1 MTAEKLKFTYM
12 KDTLYKLGLQ
22 LNELA
27 MLLLV
32 SDRTLLSWLN
42 RNSSIPRQYS
52 GYVMGINKYEQLY
65 ENPNLELVYKNWET
79 KRKDFLETPKKD
91 ALRKL
96 QLDARKNELTL
107 LKMNVKKN
115 KLLQRLHFSE
125 NYLACVD
132 PVLHEDENLQQ
143 WINVL
148 QRSSSLD
155 LAETALT
162 IQKLEVKKAALTAQI
177 QYWEG
182 RF

>member
-1 MTAEKLKFTYM
+1 M
-12 KDTLYKLGLQ
+12 KDTLHKLGLKM
-22 LNELA
+22 NELA

-32 SDRTLLSWLN
+32 PERTVQTWLN
-42 RNSSIPRQYS
+42 RNTSIPRQYS
-52 GYVMGINKYEQLY
+52 GYVIGINKYEQLY
-65 ENPNLELVYKNWET
+65 ENPDLELVYKNWET
-79 KRKDFLETPKKD
+79 KRKDFLETPKNN

-96 QLDARKNELTL
+96 QLDARKNEMAL
-107 LKMNVKKN
+107 LQLNVKKS

-148 QRSSSLD
+148 QRSSALD
-155 LAETALT
+155 LGAISLA
-162 IQKLEVKKAALTAQI
+162 IQKLEEKKAGLAAQL

-182 RF
+182 ILG